1 MEPHFIEIIGFQLQQ
16 PKSKHPNKTMKNIK
30 QKLGLVAALLA
41 GSLAVTSAD
50 PVVFN
55 VNMSVQSALGYFNP
69 GNGDTVRVLGLNGDW
84 TTGITM
90 VTNVADANIYT
101 VTNDMAVGT
110 WPTYKFVITPVSAPW
125 IWESP
130 VSTGGGNR
138 YFLTA
143 VPVGGTNLPVV
154 YFSDNT
160 NLPTYSVQVTFQVNM
175 QIAILQGKFNMG
187 SDYVDVFGGFDN
199 WSQTGILLTNV
210 PGTSNYVAVLTTTA
224 LATNTDYT
232 YKYAIDGYSGTWEG
246 NVGPTNDPGNRHFTL
261 TNTVQTLPLV
271 YWNNVTNANF
281 SFAVGFQ
288 VNMMTEDAIGAFTPG
303 TDTVFVN
310 GDWSSFSG
318 SDAQLAQVGSSD
330 LYTGAVVMALAPG
343 TTVNYKYTIDGG
355 LIWENNGVGPNG
367 AQNHQFLLNTATN
380 LPADYFNNY
389 SNLGP
394 VTISGSVGQTVL
406 YWASGTNANNR
417 IQLQATGNLSGGWTN
432 VPNTQGQSSI
442 TNNFGTG
449 PAFFRITGP

>member
-1 MEPHFIEIIGFQLQQ
+1 
-16 PKSKHPNKTMKNIK
+16 MKNLK
-30 QKLGLVAALLA
+30 QKLGLAAALLA
-41 GSLAVTSAD
+41 GSLTIVSAD

-84 TTGITM
+84 STGITM
-90 VTNVADANIYT
+90 VQSVANTNVYT
-101 VTNDMAVGT
+101 VTNSLTAGT
-110 WPTYKFVITPVSAPW
+110 YPNYKFVITPTASAW

-130 VSTGGGNR
+130 ASFGGGNR
-138 YFLTA
+138 YFQ
-143 VPVGGTNLPVV
+143 VPAGGTNLPVV

-160 NLPTYSVQVTFQVNM
+160 NLPTYTVQVTFQVNM
-175 QIAILQGKFNMG
+175 QIAIQQGKFNMG
-187 SDYVDVFGGFDN
+187 SDYVDVFGGFN
-199 WSQTGILLTNV
+199 SWSQTGILLTNT

-224 LATNTDYT
+224 LTTNTDYT
-232 YKYAIDGYSGTWEG
+232 YKFAIDGFSGTWEG
-246 NVGPTNDPGNRHFTL
+246 NVGPTNDLANRHFTL

-271 YWNNVTNANF
+271 FWNNITNANF

-288 VNMMTEDAIGAFTPG
+288 VYMNVEDAIGVFTPG

-318 SDAQLAQVGSSD
+318 SDAQLTQVGSSD

-389 SNLGP
+389 TNLGS
-394 VTISGSVGQTVL
+394 VTISGPVAGQTIL
-406 YWASGTNANNR
+406 SWASGTNANNR

-432 VPNTQGQSSI
+432 IPNTQGQSSI
-442 TNNFGTG
+442 TNNFGPG

>member
-1 MEPHFIEIIGFQLQQ
+1 MNN
-16 PKSKHPNKTMKNIK
+16 SK
-30 QKLGLVAALLA
+30 QKLGLAAVLLA
-41 GSLAVTSAD
+41 ASLLVATAD

-69 GNGDTVRVLGLNGDW
+69 GNGDGVRVLGLNGDW

-90 VTNVADANIYT
+90 VPSAADADIYT

-110 WPTYKFVITPVSAPW
+110 WPTYKFVITPAAASW
-125 IWESP
+125 IWETP
-130 VSTGGGNR
+130 ASTGGENR

-143 VPVGGTNLPVV
+143 VPTGGTNVPVV
-154 YFSDNT
+154 YFSDNA
-160 NLPTYSVQVTFQVNM
+160 NYPSYSVSVTFQVDM
-175 QIAILQGKFNMG
+175 QVAILQGKFNMG
-187 SDYVDVFGGFDN
+187 SDYVDVFGSFNN

-224 LATNTDYT
+224 LSTNTDYT
-232 YKYAIDGYSGTWEG
+232 YKYAIDGYNGTWEG
-246 NVGPTNDPGNRHFTL
+246 NVGPTNDLANRHFTL

-271 YWNNVTNANF
+271 YWNNITNANY
-281 SFAVGFQ
+281 SFAVGFE
-288 VNMMTEDAIGAFTPG
+288 VNMITEDALGVFTPG
-303 TDTVFVN
+303 TDSVFVN

-318 SDAQLAQVGSSD
+318 SDAQLTQVGSSD
-330 LYTGAVVMALAPG
+330 LYTGAVVVALAPD

-355 LIWENNGVGPNG
+355 LIWENDGVGPNG
-367 AQNHQFLLNTATN
+367 AQNHQFILNTATN
-380 LPADYFNNY
+380 LPADNFNNY
-389 SNLGP
+389 TNLGP
-394 VTISGSVGQTVL
+394 ITISGPVGQTVI

-417 IQLQATGNLSGGWTN
+417 IRLQTTANLSGGWID
-432 VPNTQGQSSI
+432 VPNTQGQTSV